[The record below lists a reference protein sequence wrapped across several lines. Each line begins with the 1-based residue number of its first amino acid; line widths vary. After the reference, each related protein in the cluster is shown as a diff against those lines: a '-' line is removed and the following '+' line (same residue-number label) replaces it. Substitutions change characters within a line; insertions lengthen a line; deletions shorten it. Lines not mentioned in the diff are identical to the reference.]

1 MILGVTPW
9 APPHAYANR
18 RWGNPART
26 QHNTVLRQRVVL
38 MMFLAG
44 GGMHCGK
51 AGVFGLVHGTL
62 THLQGEQV
70 RWLRFWQIEK
80 WMWYVFKR

>member
-18 RWGNPART
+18 RWRNPART

-38 MMFLAG
+38 MMILAG
-44 GGMHCGK
+44 EGMHCGK
-51 AGVFGLVHGTL
+51 AGAFGSVHGTL
-62 THLQGEQV
+62 THRES
-70 RWLRFWQIEK
+70 R
-80 WMWYVFKR
+80 